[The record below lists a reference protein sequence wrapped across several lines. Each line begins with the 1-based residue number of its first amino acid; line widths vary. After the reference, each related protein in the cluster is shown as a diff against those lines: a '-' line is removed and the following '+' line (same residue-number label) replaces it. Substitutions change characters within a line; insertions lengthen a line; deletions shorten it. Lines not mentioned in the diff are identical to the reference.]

1 LARLL
6 KLAWQIPLFSVPF
19 TVFFGT
25 VMGMRLGH
33 YVVALKLSLVFS
45 GVILVFIW
53 GFESFVLPRLMRLGS
68 GSLSVFAYCALYSAV
83 SLTGAL
89 LAVFVIRAV
98 VLPGFLGDIRAFVVW
113 GMYMLLFLVLVNAVS
128 IALSYHQGAIEH
140 ARRDKELE
148 LARRIQHSFLPESFP
163 VDPKVEVH
171 ALNVPS
177 RAVSGDFYDV
187 VPANTALLLAVADVE
202 GKSVPAALFTSMLQA
217 SLRTQAGSVASTAAI
232 LAAVNSLACGRNSS
246 VQQFATFFLAR
257 LTEDGKLTYTNAGH
271 NPPLLFSD
279 SGKDAG
285 RVRRLDV
292 GGTVLGLFCDTQF
305 DEEEIELRSGDTLVA
320 FTDGVIE
327 ARSPL
332 GEEFGEDRLV
342 EILMENAG
350 LPAAGIESRILR
362 AVEDWTAEAEQ
373 EDDLTLL
380 ILKVT

>member
-1 LARLL
+1 
-6 KLAWQIPLFSVPF
+6 
-19 TVFFGT
+19 
-25 VMGMRLGH
+25 
-33 YVVALKLSLVFS
+33 
-45 GVILVFIW
+45 
-53 GFESFVLPRLMRLGS
+53 
-68 GSLSVFAYCALYSAV
+68 
-83 SLTGAL
+83 
-89 LAVFVIRAV
+89 
-98 VLPGFLGDIRAFVVW
+98 
-113 GMYMLLFLVLVNAVS
+113 MYMLLFLVLVNAVS

-271 NPPLLFSD
+271 NPPLLLR
-279 SGKDAG
+279 AG
-285 RVRRLDV
+285 GELLHLEC
-292 GGTVLGLFCDTQF
+292 GGVMLGVMEGLPY
-305 DEEEIELRSGDTLVA
+305 DEEVLAMAPGDRLLIY
-320 FTDGVIE
+320 TDGISE
-327 ARSPL
+327 RTNAQ
-332 GEEFGEDRLV
+332 GEEFGVERL
-342 EILMENAG
+342 EGLLRA
-350 LPAAGIESRILR
+350 LPAGIGAKALTARILTVIEEFAGGIEAS
-362 AVEDWTAEAEQ
+362 
-373 EDDLTLL
+373 DDQTLL
-380 ILKVT
+380 VLCMR